1 MGGRNGEMEPAD
13 GGEEQCDRRL
23 VLVTPSP
30 KPAVLKPEALR
41 VCGKR
46 NESESSSPGRD
57 RPVSKISIRNA
68 RIRAS
73 TTAAG
78 GSRIGRTQAHERAG
92 GASGS
97 AGGTVRCGQ
106 TLMVGERHLVGG
118 FQHCRDDRP
127 ILGVG
132 VPVRRKPIRRAHE
145 LGGREATRREAMRRL
160 RRPAAVW

>member
-1 MGGRNGEMEPAD
+1 MGGKNGEMEPAD

-73 TTAAG
+73 PQLRVVLDRADA
-78 GSRIGRTQAHERAG
+78 SARARGR
-92 GASGS
+92 
-97 AGGTVRCGQ
+97 
-106 TLMVGERHLVGG
+106 GERLGWRHGAVGADPYG
-118 FQHCRDDRP
+118 
-127 ILGVG
+127 
-132 VPVRRKPIRRAHE
+132 RRAPFGWRFSA
-145 LGGREATRREAMRRL
+145 LSR
-160 RRPAAVW
+160 